1 MNKIYRIFFL
11 FPLSFFLVSC
21 GGDETESVS
30 EATTDTTAPEVKP
43 EKAPVVEEV
52 EEESSAAESK
62 WGLPAKRR
70 GKEWKACFCK
80 WGRLFHVV

>member
-43 EKAPVVEEV
+43 EKAPIVEEV
-52 EEESSAAESK
+52 EEEVVV
-62 WGLPAKRR
+62 LPNPNGVYLPNGEEKNEQ
-70 GKEWKACFCK
+70 GQVEK
-80 WGRLFHVV
+80 LLVNNI

>member
-11 FPLSFFLVSC
+11 FPFSFFLVSC

-52 EEESSAAESK
+52 EEERSKCCRIQMGFTCQTERKRMES
-62 WGLPAKRR
+62 
-70 GKEWKACFCK
+70 
-80 WGRLFHVV
+80 LFL